1 MKVAIITSGKS
12 FARKFCT
19 KEETQNVW
27 KAWHFFTAFLR
38 EINSRGKLGVKHR
51 IRMSYFEFY
60 WLLSIDL
67 VISFPPQIIALIRQN
82 QNSKRMSF
90 TLLEIA
96 MN

>member
-19 KEETQNVW
+19 KGGNTKCVESL
-27 KAWHFFTAFLR
+27 AFFTAFLR
-38 EINSRGKLGVKHR
+38 EINSSGKFGVKHR
-51 IRMSYFEFY
+51 IRLSYFEFY

-67 VISFPPQIIALIRQN
+67 MISFPPLKIALIRQN
-82 QNSKRMSF
+82 KNSKRMSF

-96 MN
+96 LN

>member
-1 MKVAIITSGKS
+1 MESLA
-12 FARKFCT
+12 
-19 KEETQNVW
+19 
-27 KAWHFFTAFLR
+27 FFTAFLR
-38 EINSRGKLGVKHR
+38 EINSWDKFGVKHR

-67 VISFPPQIIALIRQN
+67 VISFPPQKIALIRQN

>member
-38 EINSRGKLGVKHR
+38 EINSWGKFGVKHR
-51 IRMSYFEFY
+51 IRLSYFEF
-60 WLLSIDL
+60 
-67 VISFPPQIIALIRQN
+67 
-82 QNSKRMSF
+82 
-90 TLLEIA
+90 
-96 MN
+96 